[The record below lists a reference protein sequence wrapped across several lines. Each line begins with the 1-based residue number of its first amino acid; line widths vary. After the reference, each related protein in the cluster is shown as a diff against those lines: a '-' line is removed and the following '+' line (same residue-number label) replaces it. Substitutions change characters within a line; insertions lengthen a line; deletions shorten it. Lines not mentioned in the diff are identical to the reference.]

1 MKLHSFVVEP
11 GSKEKNIVTVFD
23 FIVDSLLLSPIT
35 HAELIDGLLLTIL
48 NNTSLIDILAEKGH
62 QERHTNTQYPVRSQ
76 ARSSRM
82 I

>member
-1 MKLHSFVVEP
+1 M
-11 GSKEKNIVTVFD
+11 TVFD
-23 FIVDSLLLSPIT
+23 FIVDSLLLQPIT

-62 QERHTNTQYPVRSQ
+62 QERHANTQNPVRSQ